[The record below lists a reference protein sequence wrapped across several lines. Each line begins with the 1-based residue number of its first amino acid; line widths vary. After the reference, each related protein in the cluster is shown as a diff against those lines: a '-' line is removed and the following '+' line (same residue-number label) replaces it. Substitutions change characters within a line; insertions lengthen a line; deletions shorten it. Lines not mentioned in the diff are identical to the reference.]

1 MNINVIEKENEL
13 LKILESI
20 EFLEKQIEDTT
31 PNYYISLPI
40 RVNGILIT
48 TSIFQIIQ
56 TIILFLKMLIP

>member
-56 TIILFLKMLIP
+56 TIVLFLKMLIP

>member
-1 MNINVIEKENEL
+1 MNINVIEKENEI

>member
-40 RVNGILIT
+40 RVNGILI
-48 TSIFQIIQ
+48 
-56 TIILFLKMLIP
+56 